1 MNKTITAQTEVQ
13 KPINIT
19 QIQRG
24 LRKIQLSTEHGRCVK
39 ANTIA
44 HLQAYA
50 RSVRATDAFDV
61 GALGAA
67 IIGMNWLSEHIRQ
80 IDDKKV
86 LPRQRMFIIEAVQ
99 LCQAHYDTL
108 KSL

>member
-1 MNKTITAQTEVQ
+1 MTATENQPALQTS
-13 KPINIT
+13 INIA

-24 LRKIQLSTEHGRCVK
+24 LRKIQLSTEHGRCAK
-39 ANTIA
+39 ANIIA
-44 HLQAYA
+44 HLQTYE
-50 RSVRATDAFDV
+50 RSIRATDAFDV

-86 LPRQRMFIIEAVQ
+86 LPRQRMAIIEAVQ
-99 LCQAHYDTL
+99 LCQSHYDTL

>member
-1 MNKTITAQTEVQ
+1 MTATENQPALQTS
-13 KPINIT
+13 INIA

-24 LRKIQLSTEHGRCVK
+24 LRKIQLSTEHGRCAK
-39 ANTIA
+39 ADTIA

-50 RSVRATDAFDV
+50 RSIRAADAIDV

-67 IIGMNWLSEHIRQ
+67 IVGMNWLFEHIRQ

-86 LPRQRMFIIEAVQ
+86 LPRQRMFIIDAVQ
-99 LCQAHYDTL
+99 LCQAYYDTL